1 MTDQTKDRISPEAG
15 KDRVMIFD
23 TTLRDGEQSPG
34 ATMSH
39 EEKLEIAAL
48 LDEMGVDIIEAG
60 FPVASEGDFRAV
72 SEIAKQTQNAT
83 ICGLARANLKDIDRC
98 WDAVKH
104 ANSPRIHTFIGTSPL
119 HRAIPNLTQD
129 EMADRIHETV
139 SHARNLCDNVQWSP
153 MDATRTE
160 WDYLKRTVEIAIKAG
175 ATTINIPDTVGYT
188 APVESADLIRRLIRE
203 VPGADEIVF
212 ATHCHN
218 DLGMATANALA
229 AVEGGARQIECTIN
243 GLGERAGN
251 TALEEVVMA
260 LRVRGDIMPFATRI
274 DTRKIMNISRK
285 VAAISG
291 FSVQP
296 NKAIVGKNAFA
307 HESGI
312 HQDGMLK
319 NAETFEIMRPEDV
332 GLAATNIVMGKHSGR
347 AALRS
352 KLHDLG
358 FDLAENQLGDV
369 FVRFKELAD
378 RKKEVYDED
387 LIALVHAGLDDE
399 SDRLQVKDLSVICG
413 TKGPQK
419 ASLTMVIDGKEVS
432 TEATGDGPVDATF
445 NAVKALFPHEATLQL
460 YQVAAVTE
468 GTDAQATV
476 SVRMEEEGRI
486 VTGQSAD
493 TDTVVA
499 SAKAYVH
506 ALNRLLVR
514 REKAGADGRE
524 VSYKGTG
531 DLSKEA
537 RRFGLLRDGG
547 NKVSRMSVGSPAR
560 GHATA
565 PLAGRRRIRQYRS
578 SIPPS
583 PRGG

>member
-1 MTDQTKDRISPEAG
+1 MTKTD
-15 KDRVMIFD
+15 KDRVVIFD

-34 ATMSH
+34 ATMTH
-39 EEKLEIAAL
+39 NEKLEIAGL

-60 FPVASEGDFRAV
+60 FPIASEGDFQAV
-72 SEIAKQTQNAT
+72 TEIAKRAKNAV

-98 WDAVKH
+98 WEAVQH
-104 ANSPRIHTFIGTSPL
+104 ASRPRIHTFIGTSPL
-119 HRAIPNLTQD
+119 HRAIPNLTRD
-129 EMADRIHETV
+129 EMAERIHDTV
-139 SHARNLCDNVQWSP
+139 THARNLCDNVQWSP

-160 WDYLKRTVEIAIKAG
+160 WYYLARVCEIASKG
-175 ATTINIPDTVGYT
+175 VATTIIFPDTVGYT
-188 APVESADLIRRLIRE
+188 APVESAALIQRLIEE
-203 VPGADEIVF
+203 VPGADEVVF

-229 AVEGGARQIECTIN
+229 AVAGGARQIECTIY

-260 LRVRGDIMPFATRI
+260 MKVRGDIMPYYTDI
-274 DTRKIMNISRK
+274 DTAKIMHVSRR
-285 VAAISG
+285 VATVSG
-291 FSVQP
+291 FNVQF

-332 GLAATNIVMGKHSGR
+332 GLTETNIVMGKHSGR

-352 KLHDLG
+352 KLSDLG
-358 FDLAENQLGDV
+358 YEMADNQLNDV

-387 LIALVHAGLDDE
+387 LIALVTAVEDVE
-399 SDRLQVKDLSVICG
+399 NDRLVVTSLAVTCG
-413 TKGPQK
+413 TSGK
-419 ASLTMVIDGKEVS
+419 AKADLTMPIDGIEKTA
-432 TEATGDGPVDATF
+432 TETGDGPVDATF
-445 NAVKALFPHEATLQL
+445 RAVRALHPNTARLSL
-460 YQVAAVTE
+460 YQVHAGTE

-476 SVRMEEEGRI
+476 TVRLEEDGYI
-486 VTGQSAD
+486 ATGQSAD

-499 SAKAYVH
+499 SAKAYVV

-514 REKAGADGRE
+514 RGKVGGPDKRE
-524 VSYKGTG
+524 ISYK
-531 DLSKEA
+531 D
-537 RRFGLLRDGG
+537 
-547 NKVSRMSVGSPAR
+547 VS
-560 GHATA
+560 
-565 PLAGRRRIRQYRS
+565 
-578 SIPPS
+578 
-583 PRGG
+583 

>member
-1 MTDQTKDRISPEAG
+1 MSNTE
-15 KDRVMIFD
+15 KDRVIIFD

-34 ATMSH
+34 ATMTH
-39 EEKLEIAAL
+39 EEKLEIAGL
-48 LDEMGVDIIEAG
+48 LDDMGVDVIEAG
-60 FPVASEGDFRAV
+60 FPIASEGDFRAV
-72 SEIAKQTQNAT
+72 SEIAKASRNSV
-83 ICGLARANLKDIDRC
+83 ICGLARANFGDIDRC

-104 ANSPRIHTFIGTSPL
+104 APQPRIHTFIGTSPL
-119 HRAIPNLTQD
+119 HRAIPNLTMD
-129 EMADRIHETV
+129 EMAERIHDTV
-139 SHARNLCDNVQWSP
+139 THARNLCDNIQWSP

-160 WDYLKRTVEIAIKAG
+160 EDYLCRTVEIAIKAG

-188 APVESADLIRRLIRE
+188 APRESADLIRMLINK
-203 VPGADEIVF
+203 VPGADEIIF

-218 DLGMATANALA
+218 DLGMATANSLA

-260 LRVRGDIMPFATRI
+260 LKVRGDIMPYTTGI
-274 DTRKIMNISRK
+274 DTRKIMNISRR
-285 VAAISG
+285 VAAVSG
-291 FSVQP
+291 FAVQF

-332 GLAATNIVMGKHSGR
+332 GLTETNIVMGKHSGR

-352 KLHDLG
+352 KLENLG
-358 FDLAENQLGDV
+358 FELGDNQLKDV

-378 RKKEVYDED
+378 RKKEIFDDD
-387 LIALVHAGLDDE
+387 LVALMRTSVDPE
-399 SDRLQVKDLSVICG
+399 KERLKVKSLRVVCG
-413 TKGPQK
+413 TEGPQE
-419 ASLTMVIDGKEVS
+419 AALTMIVDGKVVS
-432 TEATGDGPVDATF
+432 TTATGDGPVDATF
-445 NAVKALFPHEATLQL
+445 NAVKELFDHNARLQL
-460 YQVAAVTE
+460 YQVHAVTE

-476 SVRMEEEGRI
+476 SVRMEEDGKI

-499 SAKAYVH
+499 SAKAYVS

-514 REKAGADGRE
+514 RETTDVGYDTKG
-524 VSYKGTG
+524 VSYK
-531 DLSKEA
+531 D
-537 RRFGLLRDGG
+537 
-547 NKVSRMSVGSPAR
+547 VS
-560 GHATA
+560 
-565 PLAGRRRIRQYRS
+565 
-578 SIPPS
+578 
-583 PRGG
+583 